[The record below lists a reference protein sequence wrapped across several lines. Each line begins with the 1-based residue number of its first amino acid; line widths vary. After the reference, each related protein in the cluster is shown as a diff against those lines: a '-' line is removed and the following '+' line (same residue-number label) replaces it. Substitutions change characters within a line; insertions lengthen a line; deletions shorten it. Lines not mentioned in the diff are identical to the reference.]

1 MPTLDY
7 WERPELHRN
16 FIDRSYLSVL
26 LLNYIPTLLILTK
39 LTKTNSAKGGK
50 PNMTQQIGTAGIEPA
65 RWLFPRF
72 FCQDRSHPG
81 VKGYLAQKCPITHAR
96 PCGRIPNFLRSD
108 MHHIL
113 KGAPYFRITRPLR
126 FQISHSTGF
135 LVTNRRRIR
144 FTICFD

>member
-65 RWLFPRF
+65 RWLFHCF
-72 FCQDRSHPG
+72 FCQDRSHTG
-81 VKGYLAQKCPITHAR
+81 VKGYFAQKCPITHT
-96 PCGRIPNFLRSD
+96 RIMREDPQFPTSRN
-108 MHHIL
+108 
-113 KGAPYFRITRPLR
+113 APYPQRCALLLHCQTSAFSDFSLDW
-126 FQISHSTGF
+126 FSGYQQEEDSF
-135 LVTNRRRIR
+135 YYL
-144 FTICFD
+144 F